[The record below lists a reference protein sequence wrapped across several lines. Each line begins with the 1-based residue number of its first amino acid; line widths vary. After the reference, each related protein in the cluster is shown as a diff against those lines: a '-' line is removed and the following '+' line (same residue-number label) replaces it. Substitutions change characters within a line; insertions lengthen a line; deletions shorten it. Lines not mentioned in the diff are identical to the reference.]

1 MSYSARNLIWS
12 YDVVHEFICVTCD
25 IGAQSTSTSHTQ
37 FILPLIYPNREE
49 VHFLPKKINRLNMRV
64 KSSIYKDDKRPTKA
78 EEIYQTCGHTSDL
91 FTTKRLFLEQES
103 FLPSVFNRSIKS
115 GMK

>member
-12 YDVVHEFICVTCD
+12 YDVVHDFICVTCD

-78 EEIYQTCGHTSDL
+78 EEIYIKPADTQVICSPQSVY
-91 FTTKRLFLEQES
+91 FWCRKVS
-103 FLPSVFNRSIKS
+103 YLPCLTAR
-115 GMK
+115 